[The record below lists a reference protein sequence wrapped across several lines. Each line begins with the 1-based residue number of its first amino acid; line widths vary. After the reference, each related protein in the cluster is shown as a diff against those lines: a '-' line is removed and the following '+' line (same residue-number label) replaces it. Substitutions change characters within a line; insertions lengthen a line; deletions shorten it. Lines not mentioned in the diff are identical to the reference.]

1 MTLREELTDSGRDP
15 VGIRIAKRR
24 HQMDLTQAQLAVI
37 LKVARST
44 VADWERGDTLPI
56 KHAGKIEKVLG
67 ITLTGPAA

>member
-24 HQMDLTQAQLAVI
+24 HQLKLTQAQLAVR
-37 LKVARST
+37 LVVARST

-56 KHAGKIEKVLG
+56 KHVGLVEEILG
-67 ITLTGPAA
+67 IRLTGPAA